1 MSAIRLDKL
10 TKYYGKNRGIK
21 DLSLEVEEGEFF
33 GFIGPN
39 GAGKSTTIRTM
50 LGLISANSG
59 SGEILGMDISREST
73 RLLADVGYLASET
86 NFYDRMKV
94 KDVIKLSADLRG
106 VDTSKEA
113 ESLVERLS
121 LDVNKRISELS
132 LGNRKKVG
140 IVCALA
146 HKPKLCILD
155 EPTSGLDPLMQ
166 KEFFKILQERNKEGT
181 TIFLSSHI
189 LSEVQE
195 YCKRAAIIKDGS
207 LVAIGDINKLSNTSA
222 KSIRINGIDS
232 LPESLLTGARNV
244 SKKNAASDEDKQVTF
259 LYSGEINTLIRELA
273 KLSITDIA
281 INEPDLEEVFMHYY
295 ES

>member
-21 DLSLEVEEGEFF
+21 DLSLEVKEGEFF

-195 YCKRAAIIKDGS
+195 YCKRAAIIKEGS

-244 SKKNAASDEDKQVTF
+244 SKKNAASDEDKQITF
-259 LYSGEINTLIRELA
+259 LYSGEINMLIRELA

>member
-244 SKKNAASDEDKQVTF
+244 LKKNAASDEDKQVTF
-259 LYSGEINTLIRELA
+259 LYSGEINMLIRELA

>member
-1 MSAIRLDKL
+1 
-10 TKYYGKNRGIK
+10 
-21 DLSLEVEEGEFF
+21 
-33 GFIGPN
+33 
-39 GAGKSTTIRTM
+39 
-50 LGLISANSG
+50 
-59 SGEILGMDISREST
+59 MDISREST

-106 VDTSKEA
+106 IDTSKEA

-232 LPESLLTGARNV
+232 LPESLLTDARNV

-259 LYSGEINTLIRELA
+259 LYGGEINTLIRELA

-281 INEPDLEEVFMHYY
+281 IDEPDLEEVFMHYY

>member
-59 SGEILGMDISREST
+59 SGEIMGMDISREST

-244 SKKNAASDEDKQVTF
+244 SKKNAASDEDKQITF

-281 INEPDLEEVFMHYY
+281 INELDLEEVFMHYY

>member
-166 KEFFKILQERNKEGT
+166 KEFFKILQERNKEGA

-195 YCKRAAIIKDGS
+195 YCKRAAIIKDGR

-259 LYSGEINTLIRELA
+259 LYSGEINMLIRELA

>member
-166 KEFFKILQERNKEGT
+166 KEFFKILQERNKEGA

>member
-195 YCKRAAIIKDGS
+195 YCKRAAIIKNGS

>member
-121 LDVNKRISELS
+121 LDVNKRICELS

-244 SKKNAASDEDKQVTF
+244 SKKNATSDEDKQVTF
-259 LYSGEINTLIRELA
+259 LYSGEINMLIRELA

>member
-59 SGEILGMDISREST
+59 SGEILGMDISKEST

-166 KEFFKILQERNKEGT
+166 KEFFKILQERNKEGA

-195 YCKRAAIIKDGS
+195 YCKRAAIIKAGS

-244 SKKNAASDEDKQVTF
+244 LKKNAASDEDKQVTF
-259 LYSGEINTLIRELA
+259 LYSGEINMLIRELA

>member
-166 KEFFKILQERNKEGT
+166 KEFFKILQERNKEGA

-195 YCKRAAIIKDGS
+195 YCKRAAIIKDGR

-244 SKKNAASDEDKQVTF
+244 SKKNATSDEDKQVTF
-259 LYSGEINTLIRELA
+259 LYSGEINMLIRELA

>member
-259 LYSGEINTLIRELA
+259 LYSGEINMLIRELA

>member
-232 LPESLLTGARNV
+232 LPESLLTDARNV
-244 SKKNAASDEDKQVTF
+244 TKKNAASDEDKQVTF
-259 LYSGEINTLIRELA
+259 LYGGEINMLIRELA

>member
-121 LDVNKRISELS
+121 LDVNKRMSELS

-166 KEFFKILQERNKEGT
+166 KEFFKILQERNKEGA

-195 YCKRAAIIKDGS
+195 YCKRAAIIKDGR

-259 LYSGEINTLIRELA
+259 LYGGEINTLIRELA

>member
-59 SGEILGMDISREST
+59 SGEILGMDISKEST

-106 VDTSKEA
+106 VDTSKEV

-195 YCKRAAIIKDGS
+195 YCKRAAIIKEGS

-244 SKKNAASDEDKQVTF
+244 SKKNAASDEDKQITF

>member
-166 KEFFKILQERNKEGT
+166 KEFFKILQERNKEGA

-244 SKKNAASDEDKQVTF
+244 SKKNATSDEDKQVTF
-259 LYSGEINTLIRELA
+259 LYGGEINTLIRELA

>member
-166 KEFFKILQERNKEGT
+166 KEFFKILQERNKEGA

-244 SKKNAASDEDKQVTF
+244 SKKNATSDEDKQVTF
-259 LYSGEINTLIRELA
+259 LYSGEINMLIRELA

>member
-166 KEFFKILQERNKEGT
+166 KEFFKILQERNKEGA

-259 LYSGEINTLIRELA
+259 LYSGEINMLIRELA

>member
-59 SGEILGMDISREST
+59 SGEILGMDISREIT

-166 KEFFKILQERNKEGT
+166 KEFFKILQERNKEGA

-259 LYSGEINTLIRELA
+259 LYSGEINMLIRELA

>member
-73 RLLADVGYLASET
+73 KLLADVGYLASET

>member
-166 KEFFKILQERNKEGT
+166 KEFFKILQERNKEGA

-244 SKKNAASDEDKQVTF
+244 SKKNAASDQDKQVTF
-259 LYSGEINTLIRELA
+259 LYGGEINMLIRELA

>member
-1 MSAIRLDKL
+1 MSAIKLDKL

-195 YCKRAAIIKDGS
+195 YCKRAAIIKNGS

-259 LYSGEINTLIRELA
+259 LYGGEINMLIRELA

>member
-113 ESLVERLS
+113 ECLVERLS

-166 KEFFKILQERNKEGT
+166 KEFFKILQERNKEGA

-244 SKKNAASDEDKQVTF
+244 SKKKAASDEDKQITF
-259 LYSGEINTLIRELA
+259 LYSGEINMLIRELG

>member
-39 GAGKSTTIRTM
+39 GAGKSTTIRTL

-106 VDTSKEA
+106 IDTSKEA

-232 LPESLLTGARNV
+232 LPESLLTDARNV

-259 LYSGEINTLIRELA
+259 LYGGEINTLIRELA

-281 INEPDLEEVFMHYY
+281 IDEPDLEEVFMHYY